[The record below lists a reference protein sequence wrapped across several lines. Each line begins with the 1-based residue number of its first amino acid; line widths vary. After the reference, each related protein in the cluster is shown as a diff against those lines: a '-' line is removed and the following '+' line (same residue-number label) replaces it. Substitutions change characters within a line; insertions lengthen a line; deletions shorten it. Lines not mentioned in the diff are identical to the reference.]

1 MPQIKYISHA
11 EIDKQKWD
19 DCVQHANDGL
29 IYAYSW
35 YLDAMADNWDALV
48 LNDYETIMP
57 LTWNKKYGIHYLF
70 QPYFCASLGIFSKN
84 EITPAVTEAFL
95 KKIPKRFRYI
105 DIYLNHKNLFPVDGF
120 QLTERLNFI
129 LPLNHSYAEIAE
141 QYRTNLKRNIR
152 KAEQSGLVA
161 KQNIPVEEIIAL
173 AKETMQRVSAI
184 SDEQMD
190 RFKNLFDIAKNKQLA
205 ETLGIYNN
213 NNQLLSSAVFLHSHN
228 RWYYIL
234 VGNHPNGKTLGAS
247 HYLIDRFIAA
257 HAGSDTILD
266 FEGSDIRNLA
276 FFYSSYG
283 ATEER
288 YPALRMNR
296 LPKLL
301 KWLKE

>member
-1 MPQIKYISHA
+1 MQQIKYISHA

-19 DCVQHANDGL
+19 DCVQHADNGL

-35 YLDAMADNWDALV
+35 YLDAMADHWDALV
-48 LNDYETIMP
+48 LNDYEAIMP

-70 QPYFCASLGIFSKN
+70 QPYFCASLGIFSRSKIN
-84 EITPAVTEAFL
+84 AAVTEAFL

-105 DIYLNHKNLFPVDGF
+105 DIYLNHNNLFPVDGF
-120 QLTERLNFI
+120 ALTERVNYI
-129 LPLNHSYAEIAE
+129 LALHNPYNEIAE
-141 QYRTNLKRNIR
+141 LYRTNLKRNIR
-152 KAEQSGLVA
+152 KAEQTGLVA
-161 KQNIPVEEIIAL
+161 KQNIPVADIITL
-173 AKETMQRVSAI
+173 AKETIQRVSAI

-190 RFKNLFDIAKNKQLA
+190 RFKNLFSIAKEKQLA

-213 NNQLLSSAVFLHSHN
+213 NNQLLASAVFLFSHK

-257 HAGSDTILD
+257 HAGTDAILD

>member
-1 MPQIKYISHA
+1 M
-11 EIDKQKWD
+11 
-19 DCVQHANDGL
+19 QHASNGL

-35 YLDAMADNWDALV
+35 YLDAITDHWDALV
-48 LNDYETIMP
+48 LNDYEAIMP

-70 QPYFCASLGIFSKN
+70 QPYFCASLGIFSIKQIN
-84 EITPAVTEAFL
+84 AVVTEAFL

-105 DIYLNHKNLFPVDGF
+105 DIYLNHNNLFPVDGF
-120 QLTERLNFI
+120 ALTERVNYILALNN
-129 LPLNHSYAEIAE
+129 PYTEIAE

-152 KAEQSGLVA
+152 KAEQSGLTA
-161 KQNIPVEEIIAL
+161 KQNIAVEDIIGL

-184 SDEQMD
+184 RDEQMD
-190 RFKNLFDIAKNKQLA
+190 RFKKLFSIAKEKQLA
-205 ETLGIYNN
+205 ESLGIYNHN
-213 NNQLLSSAVFLHSHN
+213 GQLLASAVFLFSHN

-247 HYLIDRFIAA
+247 HYLIDRFIAT
-257 HAGSDTILD
+257 HAGTNTILD

>member
-1 MPQIKYISHA
+1 MQQIKYISHA
-11 EIDKQKWD
+11 EIDKHKWD
-19 DCVQHANDGL
+19 DCVQHATNGL

-35 YLDAMADNWDALV
+35 YLDAMTDHWDALV

-57 LTWNKKYGIHYLF
+57 LTWNKKYGVHYLF
-70 QPYFCASLGIFSKN
+70 QPYFCASLGLFSKY
-84 EITPAVTEAFL
+84 EITAAVTEAFL

-105 DIYLNHKNLFPVDGF
+105 DIYLNHNNLFAVDGYS
-120 QLTERLNFI
+120 LTERVNYILSLNK
-129 LPLNHSYAEIAE
+129 PYTEIAE

-152 KAEQSGLVA
+152 KAEQTSLAA
-161 KQNIPVEEIIAL
+161 KQNIPVEDIISL

-184 SDEQMD
+184 SDEQLD
-190 RFKNLFDIAKNKQLA
+190 RFKKLFSIAEEKQLA

-213 NNQLLSSAVFLHSHN
+213 NGQLLASAVFLFSHK

-257 HAGSDTILD
+257 HAGTDTILD

-276 FFYSSYG
+276 FFYSSFG

>member
-1 MPQIKYISHA
+1 MQEIKYISHA
-11 EIDKQKWD
+11 DINKQKWD
-19 DCVQHANDGL
+19 DCVQHANNGL

-35 YLDAMADNWDALV
+35 YLDAMADNWDALL
-48 LNDYETIMP
+48 LNDYEAIMP
-57 LTWNKKYGIHYLF
+57 LTWNKKYGICYLF
-70 QPYFCASLGIFSKN
+70 QPYFCASLGIFSKTQIN
-84 EITPAVTEAFL
+84 PAVTEAFL

-105 DIYLNHKNLFPVDGF
+105 DIYLNHNNLFPVEGF
-120 QLTERLNFI
+120 PLTERVNFI
-129 LPLNHSYAEIAE
+129 LPLNNSYADIAE

-161 KQNIPVEEIIAL
+161 RQNIPVDDIIAL

-184 SDEQMD
+184 SDEQLD
-190 RFKNLFDIAKNKQLA
+190 RFKKLFSIAKEKQLA

-213 NNQLLSSAVFLHSHN
+213 NNQLLASAVFLHSHN

-257 HAGSDTILD
+257 HAGTDTILD

-283 ATEER
+283 ASEER

>member
-19 DCVQHANDGL
+19 NCVQHAENGL

-35 YLDAMADNWDALV
+35 YLDTMADHWDALV

-84 EITPAVTEAFL
+84 QINAVVTEAFL
-95 KKIPKRFRYI
+95 KKIPKRLRYI
-105 DIYLNHKNLFPVDGF
+105 DIYLNHNNLFPVEGF

-129 LPLNHSYAEIAE
+129 LPLNNPYTEIAE

-161 KQNIPVEEIIAL
+161 KQNIPVEDIIAL

-184 SDEQMD
+184 SDEQLD
-190 RFKNLFDIAKNKQLA
+190 RFKSLFDLAKNKQLA

-213 NNQLLSSAVFLHSHN
+213 TNQLLASAVFLHSHN

-247 HYLIDRFIAA
+247 HYLIDRFIAT
-257 HAGSDTILD
+257 HAGTNTILD

-283 ATEER
+283 AIEER